1 MFVVAGA
8 TGNAGNVVAR
18 NLLAKGEKV
27 RVIGRDLERLKALVA
42 DGAEAFQADL
52 TDTFALAR
60 AFAGAKAVYLL
71 IPPNVSSPDFRGFQN
86 RVTQAIA
93 SALQSARVSHAVTL
107 SSIGADKPDNNGP
120 VAGLH
125 EFEERLNRLVDLN
138 VLHLRAA
145 YFMENTFPQVG
156 NIEKFSMAI
165 GALDP
170 DLKLAMIAAQDVGA
184 AAADALLNLN
194 FRHKQTREL
203 LGERDLTM
211 REVTQIIGN
220 AIDKPGLPY
229 VQAED
234 DQLRAA
240 LIRTGMSLN
249 MADLVLEMAGALNS
263 GHMRPLETR
272 SPENTTPTS
281 YERFVEEQV
290 VPLFEG
296 SAAA

>member
-8 TGNAGNVVAR
+8 TGNTGNVVAR
-18 NLLAKGEKV
+18 NLLEKGEKV